1 MKNKIEFILPS
12 LVPDISVLDNGLK
25 VYAFENEDMDVIR
38 MEFFFSNAGSKNQD
52 KIYSSIVTNNQI
64 SEGTSKH
71 SAMEI
76 ANSIDYYG
84 AFIEKTVDKE
94 SSSICFYFLRKH
106 QENLMP
112 WFEEIIKDPA
122 FSQTELDVYL
132 QRLRQQYLV
141 NQQKTDYLARVSFN
155 ETIFGEKHPFGIVG
169 TLEDFDLLKREDLV
183 NFYNSFYN
191 SDECSII
198 IAGEVDNKLVGLLN
212 KAFGKNDWKKERVL
226 EVKDINNFISAKAI
240 KKTINI
246 DKAVQASIRLGKTT
260 ISSKDKDFMALSV
273 VNCLLG
279 GYFGS
284 RLMQNIREDKGYTY
298 GISSVL
304 YSYRDIGIFYI
315 GADVKQ
321 ENCQDAIDEVYKEID
336 ILQNNKVGEDELLRV
351 KNYLMGNVLRSLDGS
366 LELSDRF
373 RPLLKYGFDT
383 DYYQN
388 YMEVI
393 RELNSDEI
401 MRLAQVYLVSNQMS
415 EIRVGNETIIK

>member
-1 MKNKIEFILPS
+1 MGF
-12 LVPDISVLDNGLK
+12 
-25 VYAFENEDMDVIR
+25 
-38 MEFFFSNAGSKNQD
+38 
-52 KIYSSIVTNNQI
+52 
-64 SEGTSKH
+64 
-71 SAMEI
+71 
-76 ANSIDYYG
+76 
-84 AFIEKTVDKE
+84 
-94 SSSICFYFLRKH
+94 
-106 QENLMP
+106 
-112 WFEEIIKDPA
+112 
-122 FSQTELDVYL
+122 
-132 QRLRQQYLV
+132 
-141 NQQKTDYLARVSFN
+141 
-155 ETIFGEKHPFGIVG
+155 
-169 TLEDFDLLKREDLV
+169 
-183 NFYNSFYN
+183 
-191 SDECSII
+191 
-198 IAGEVDNKLVGLLN
+198 
-212 KAFGKNDWKKERVL
+212 
-226 EVKDINNFISAKAI
+226 
-240 KKTINI
+240 
-246 DKAVQASIRLGKTT
+246 GKTT

-393 RELNSDEI
+393 RELNSEEI